1 MSSLFEQT
9 YRHVRGKHRIGCLKI
24 IDFERS
30 IHLQQLRACV
40 IELQDY
46 EHALDRRLP
55 TGSDI
60 VDEYIPQMLMR
71 CKNCQGQI
79 FMAEVD
85 GNIAGYVTILTKV
98 SSGELEDGDI
108 EYALVADLLVLKEY
122 RGSGFGRKLL
132 DAAETY
138 ARDHAVKW
146 LRIAALAGNRPAIEM
161 YSSMGFSH
169 LFVEFEKELDE

>member
-1 MSSLFEQT
+1 LNIVKFDPLA
-9 YRHVRGKHRIGCLKI
+9 HLK
-24 IDFERS
+24 
-30 IHLQQLRACV
+30 QLRVCV

-46 EHALDRRLP
+46 EHALDPRLP

-60 VDEYIPQMLMR
+60 VDEYLPQMLMR
-71 CKNCQGQI
+71 CKTCRGQI

-85 GNIAGYVTILTKV
+85 GNIAGYVTVLTKV

-108 EYALVADLLVLKEY
+108 EYGLVADLLVREQH

-138 ARDHAVKW
+138 AREHGVKW

-161 YSSMGFSH
+161 YDSMGFSR
-169 LFVEFEKELDE
+169 LFVELEKTLDE